1 MGGQRAPLRTRAAR
15 DSMNGWAQAT
25 LCAHALRFFFFSFFF
40 FMNGGPEKSLT
51 RDCWGRLLLLQGPSF
66 FYKEGWRLLFLFFF
80 FSF

>member
-1 MGGQRAPLRTRAAR
+1 MRTRAAR

-25 LCAHALRFFFFSFFF
+25 PYAHALGSF

-51 RDCWGRLLLLQGPSF
+51 RDCWGRLLLLLGPTF

-80 FSF
+80 SFVMNGGRRRLQQLA

>member
-1 MGGQRAPLRTRAAR
+1 MRTRAAR

-25 LCAHALRFFFFSFFF
+25 LCAHAPRSF

-66 FYKEGWRLLFLFFF
+66 FYKKGWRLFLFFF
-80 FSF
+80 FPF